1 MKSYATKSPLLSD
14 NDYIHGL
21 KNLDNRVT
29 HQFFYKE
36 CYFLL
41 NEIKYSLYN
50 GKVGYD
56 ELVNELY
63 LELNAGNWKRL
74 DSFLGINDCHLKTWL
89 SVVSW
94 HFFVKKKMVLMEKD
108 SEEELINSCRNTY
121 NTELNLEVDIDVK
134 RVMSLMKNKRYAD
147 ILRLMIIEGYTP
159 EEVAR
164 KWNKTVDNIY
174 NIKHRAIKE
183 FLSIYNGNIRM
194 YNRIKMN

>member
-56 ELVNELY
+56 ELVNEHIWNSM
-63 LELNAGNWKRL
+63 LETG
-74 DSFLGINDCHLKTWL
+74 
-89 SVVSW
+89 
-94 HFFVKKKMVLMEKD
+94 KD
-108 SEEELINSCRNTY
+108 W
-121 NTELNLEVDIDVK
+121 
-134 RVMSLMKNKRYAD
+134 
-147 ILRLMIIEGYTP
+147 IL
-159 EEVAR
+159 
-164 KWNKTVDNIY
+164 
-174 NIKHRAIKE
+174 
-183 FLSIYNGNIRM
+183 F
-194 YNRIKMN
+194 